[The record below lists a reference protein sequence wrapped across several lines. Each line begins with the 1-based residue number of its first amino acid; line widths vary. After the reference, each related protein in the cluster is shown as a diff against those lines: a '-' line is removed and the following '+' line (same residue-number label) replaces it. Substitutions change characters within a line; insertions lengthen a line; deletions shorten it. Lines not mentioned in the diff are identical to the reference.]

1 MAIAPDL
8 SLRGA
13 TRRSNL
19 AVPDQITG
27 KPSAKTQLP
36 SRDCTP
42 RALPRASRSGRHV
55 GLWPPRND
63 NSGSFAILT
72 AACTRRKCGAG
83 SGMPLPY
90 NGVCGRRECT
100 EICRCATRRRGRR
113 PLQRTAGSLGKFSAF
128 RLPRAFLSCQIQKSD
143 RLIWVSRS
151 GFSDYGA
158 SSSPPVDSVGASVG
172 GSVGSGS
179 VGFSVGLSV
188 GLSVGSVG
196 ASVGGS
202 VSSTSLA
209 TRRLRQ
215 S

>member
-1 MAIAPDL
+1 MACAVDESARKFAVAPRDVEDAVPYNARPAALASSPFSACPVPFYPVRYKNRTGSFGRAGPVFMAIPHN
-8 SLRGA
+8 S
-13 TRRSNL
+13 TRAFGERFF
-19 AVPDQITG
+19 ADTRFE
-27 KPSAKTQLP
+27 K
-36 SRDCTP
+36 C
-42 RALPRASRSGRHV
+42 
-55 GLWPPRND
+55 RNT
-63 NSGSFAILT
+63 L
-72 AACTRRKCGAG
+72 CTRKGHAASVRRQGRQRLRNISNFSNRRIGEKYPAKAEEELCGVA
-83 SGMPLPY
+83 LY
-90 NGVCGRRECT
+90 H
-100 EICRCATRRRGRR
+100 
-113 PLQRTAGSLGKFSAF
+113 
-128 RLPRAFLSCQIQKSD
+128 
-143 RLIWVSRS
+143 
-151 GFSDYGA
+151 GA

>member
-1 MAIAPDL
+1 MAHC
-8 SLRGA
+8 RGA
-13 TRRSNL
+13 DSRARHRAADSIMAEAKSQPAWRSVTAIQADNFCGIFAAL
-19 AVPDQITG
+19 ILWHKASGFVI
-27 KPSAKTQLP
+27 A
-36 SRDCTP
+36 
-42 RALPRASRSGRHV
+42 RA
-55 GLWPPRND
+55 
-63 NSGSFAILT
+63 FAILT
-72 AACTRRKCGAG
+72 KPCANREFCAGAG
-83 SGMPLPY
+83 CPLSY
-90 NGVCGRRECT
+90 RARALLSRR
-100 EICRCATRRRGRR
+100 
-113 PLQRTAGSLGKFSAF
+113 
-128 RLPRAFLSCQIQKSD
+128 IQKSD

-151 GFSDYGA
+151 VFSDYGA

-188 GLSVGSVG
+188 GSVG

>member
-1 MAIAPDL
+1 MACAVDESARKFAVAPRDVEDAVPYNARPAALAGSPLSACPVPFYPVRDKNRTGSFGRAGPVFMAIPHN
-8 SLRGA
+8 S
-13 TRRSNL
+13 TRAFGERFF
-19 AVPDQITG
+19 AETRFE
-27 KPSAKTQLP
+27 K
-36 SRDCTP
+36 C
-42 RALPRASRSGRHV
+42 
-55 GLWPPRND
+55 RNT
-63 NSGSFAILT
+63 L
-72 AACTRRKCGAG
+72 CTRKGHAASVRRQGRQRLRNISNFSNRRIGEKYPAKAEEELCGVA
-83 SGMPLPY
+83 LY
-90 NGVCGRRECT
+90 H
-100 EICRCATRRRGRR
+100 
-113 PLQRTAGSLGKFSAF
+113 
-128 RLPRAFLSCQIQKSD
+128 
-143 RLIWVSRS
+143 
-151 GFSDYGA
+151 GA

>member
-1 MAIAPDL
+1 MQADNFCGIFAALILWHKASGFVIA
-8 SLRGA
+8 
-13 TRRSNL
+13 
-19 AVPDQITG
+19 
-27 KPSAKTQLP
+27 
-36 SRDCTP
+36 
-42 RALPRASRSGRHV
+42 RA
-55 GLWPPRND
+55 
-63 NSGSFAILT
+63 FAILT
-72 AACTRRKCGAG
+72 KPCANREFCAGPGCPLSYRARALLSRR
-83 SGMPLPY
+83 
-90 NGVCGRRECT
+90 
-100 EICRCATRRRGRR
+100 
-113 PLQRTAGSLGKFSAF
+113 
-128 RLPRAFLSCQIQKSD
+128 IQKSD

>member
-1 MAIAPDL
+1 MTIVIFP
-8 SLRGA
+8 
-13 TRRSNL
+13 
-19 AVPDQITG
+19 V
-27 KPSAKTQLP
+27 
-36 SRDCTP
+36 
-42 RALPRASRSGRHV
+42 V
-55 GLWPPRND
+55 
-63 NSGSFAILT
+63 
-72 AACTRRKCGAG
+72 
-83 SGMPLPY
+83 
-90 NGVCGRRECT
+90 
-100 EICRCATRRRGRR
+100 R

-151 GFSDYGA
+151 GFMAIPHNSTRAFGERFFADTRFEKCRNTLCTRKGHAASVRRQGRQRLRNISNFSNRRIGEKYPAKAEEELCGVALYHGA

>member
-1 MAIAPDL
+1 MACAVDESARKFAVAPRDVED
-8 SLRGA
+8 
-13 TRRSNL
+13 
-19 AVPDQITG
+19 AVPYNARPAALASSPLSACPVPFYPVRY
-27 KPSAKTQLP
+27 KPDTKIGPAHLGEPVRFLWQYRIIQQEHSARDFLP
-36 SRDCTP
+36 ILRFEKCRNTLCISNFSNRRIGEKYPAKAEEELCGV
-42 RALPRASRSGRHV
+42 ALYH
-55 GLWPPRND
+55 
-63 NSGSFAILT
+63 
-72 AACTRRKCGAG
+72 
-83 SGMPLPY
+83 
-90 NGVCGRRECT
+90 
-100 EICRCATRRRGRR
+100 
-113 PLQRTAGSLGKFSAF
+113 
-128 RLPRAFLSCQIQKSD
+128 
-143 RLIWVSRS
+143 
-151 GFSDYGA
+151 GA